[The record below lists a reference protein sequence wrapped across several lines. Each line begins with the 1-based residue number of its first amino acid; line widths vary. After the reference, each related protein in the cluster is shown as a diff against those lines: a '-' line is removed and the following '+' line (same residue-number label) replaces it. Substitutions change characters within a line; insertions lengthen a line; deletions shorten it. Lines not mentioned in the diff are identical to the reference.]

1 VMHEYLLLEEIAE
14 ISRAPVGTVRAWIR
28 TGRLPSVKPGR
39 RRLVRRSDLERFLAR
54 DVLAERR
61 ASRES
66 DANEQPGSLQP

>member
-1 VMHEYLLLEEIAE
+1 MHEYLLLHEIAE
-14 ISRAPVGTVRAWIR
+14 ISRASVGTVRAWIR

-61 ASRES
+61 AKGVPERI
-66 DANEQPGSLQP
+66 EQPGAVLP

>member
-1 VMHEYLLLEEIAE
+1 MHEYLLLEEIAQ
-14 ISRAPVGTVRAWIR
+14 ISRTSVGSVRAWIR

-61 ASRES
+61 ATGES
-66 DANEQPGSLQP
+66 EATQQPSPLVP